1 MPRSSLVLPQFA
13 QVANFTKKILFLLW
27 DELSLVDDLD
37 DVILSILYSDARVT
51 GLSEDRVV
59 ELEFPEE
66 LVFAVELV
74 DDAESAQ
81 EREPSFKLVHRFSQ

>member
-1 MPRSSLVLPQFA
+1 MPRSSFVLPQFA
-13 QVANFTKKILFLLW
+13 QVTNFTKKILLLLR
-27 DELSLVDDLD
+27 DQLNLIDDLD
-37 DVILSILYSDARVT
+37 DVILCILYSDARVT
-51 GLSEDRVV
+51 GLPEDRVV

-81 EREPSFKLVHRFSQ
+81 KREPSFKLVHRFSQ